1 VRIGSPGRAV
11 ARGIGLVPEERKT
24 QGLLT
29 NLSAPPNISLA
40 RTAKTRRLLA
50 SPRGERRTAERHIRD
65 LGIRI
70 ARVDQPTIQLSG
82 GNQQKVV
89 LAKWLEADV
98 SVLILDEPTRGIDV
112 GAKAEVYETIRDL
125 CAQGIGVLL
134 ISSELPEV
142 LALSDRILVMYRGRI
157 TAELPA
163 AEASEERIASYA
175 VGGAHA

>member
-1 VRIGSPGRAV
+1 M
-11 ARGIGLVPEERKT
+11 
-24 QGLLT
+24 
-29 NLSAPPNISLA
+29 
-40 RTAKTRRLLA
+40 
-50 SPRGERRTAERHIRD
+50 
-65 LGIRI
+65 
-70 ARVDQPTIQLSG
+70 
-82 GNQQKVV
+82 V

-175 VGGAHA
+175 VGGARA